1 MYNILINNKKLL
13 NYLGRLTVSG
23 APEGL
28 DSLLLA
34 DMARAGRCVVHIAR
48 DAPRSAAMAE
58 ALSFFAPDIEVLEFP
73 AWDCLPYDRVSPIAD
88 ISSMRMAA
96 LHRLSDPDAKFNHL
110 VILTTVNSALQRV
123 PAKTGLAENS
133 FTARV
138 GKAVNLDAM
147 IAYLGRNGY
156 SRSGTVMEPG
166 DFALRGGLLDVFPP
180 GAEAPR
186 RLDFF
191 GDVLESIR
199 VFDPETQRSTGKLK
213 SLVLMPVS
221 EVVLDEAS
229 IRHFRAGYVRT
240 FGAVTDGDPLYAS
253 ISEGRKYQGMEHW
266 LPLFH
271 ERVDTL
277 FDYLPHTDS
286 APIICMDHLAQ
297 EAVSSRIGLIADYY
311 DARNSASKTLG
322 QFAASYKPLPPDALY
337 MAADEWEAVL
347 SAHRVRNFTPY
358 QSPENELT
366 VDAGGRQC
374 RNFAPEH
381 KQEAVNIYE
390 AVRDHAVAS
399 QAAGKQVLIAAYSTG
414 SRERLGT
421 VLADHGL
428 NAIVYP
434 DTWEQASSAPRGAV
448 GLIVLGIENGFETND
463 LLLIGE
469 QDILGDRLV
478 RQNRRSRRAENF
490 LTEASSVSA
499 GDLVVHIEHGIGR
512 YEGLQTLEINGAPH
526 DCLLLTYHGGD
537 KLYLPVENIELLT
550 RYGSEDANAV
560 LDRLGSAA
568 WQNRRARLKK
578 RIREMAEELI
588 KIAAARALRDVAPI
602 YPPDGMYTEFCAR
615 FPYQETEDQLRAI
628 EAVQED
634 LASGRP
640 MDRLICGDVGFG
652 KTEVA
657 LRSAFIAVMSGH
669 QVAVIVPTTLLC
681 RQHYRTFLQ
690 RFEGMPVRIAQ
701 LSRMVPAKQANI
713 LKKEISEGQ
722 VDIVIGTHALLGK
735 SMSFKNLGL
744 LVVDEEQHFGVGH
757 KERLK
762 QLRAD
767 VHVLTMTATPIPRTL
782 QLALSGMRELSVIA
796 TPPVDRLAVRTFV
809 SPFDPVLLRE
819 ALLREHYRGGQSFYV
834 CPRIADLPEAEEYLR
849 EFVPEVK
856 FVVAHGQMP
865 PGQLDDVMNAFYDR
879 KYDVLLSTTI
889 VESGL
894 DIPSANTMLVHR
906 ADMFGLAQLYQ
917 LRGRIG
923 RSKVRAFC
931 YLTLPPRKVIT
942 ATAEKRL
949 KVLQTLDTLGAG
961 FSLASHDMDIRGA
974 GNLLGEEQSG
984 HIREVGFELY
994 QEMLEEAVA
1003 ALRSGGTDA
1012 EVADQWSPQI
1022 SLGASV
1028 LIPESYVTDLNV
1040 RLSLYRRLSQI
1051 EGRQEIDAI
1060 AAELIDRFGSLPG
1073 EVDQLLKIIAIKQHC
1088 RAAGIAKI
1096 DAGPKGAVVTF
1107 RNDQFANPAGLIDFL
1122 TRHPKTA
1129 KLRPDHRMVY
1139 QRDWQTTDERMAGVI
1154 NLTRT
1159 LSGIARVA
1167 SAAA

>member
-1 MYNILINNKKLL
+1 MIINEKILNNR
-13 NYLGRLTVSG
+13 GHLTVSG
-23 APEGL
+23 VPEGFDAL
-28 DSLLLA
+28 VLA
-34 DMARAGRCVVHIAR
+34 QMARAGKCVLHIAR
-48 DAPRSAAMAE
+48 DASRSAAMAE
-58 ALSFFAPDIEVLEFP
+58 VLGFFAPEIELLEFP
-73 AWDCLPYDRVSPIAD
+73 AWDCLPYDRVSPNPD
-88 ISSMRMAA
+88 ISSRRMAA
-96 LHRLSDPDAKFNHL
+96 LHRLSMPGASFSNL
-110 VILTTVNSALQRV
+110 IILTTVNAALQRL
-123 PAKTGLAENS
+123 PARSSLAENS
-133 FTARV
+133 FSAQT
-138 GKAVNLDAM
+138 GKPVNLDAM
-147 IAYLGRNGY
+147 VAYLARNGY
-156 SRSGTVMEPG
+156 SRTGTVVEPG
-166 DFALRGGLLDVFPP
+166 DFSVRGGLLDVFPP
-180 GAEAPR
+180 GADAPR

-199 VFDPETQRSTGKLK
+199 IFDPETQRSTGKLK
-213 SLVLMPVS
+213 RLVLTPVA
-221 EVVLDEAS
+221 ELILDEAS
-229 IRHFRAGYVRT
+229 IRHFRAGYIRT
-240 FGAVTDGDPLYAS
+240 FGAVSDSDPLYES
-253 ISEGRKYQGMEHW
+253 ISQGRKYQGMEHW

-271 ERVDTL
+271 ESLDTL
-277 FDYLPHTDS
+277 FDYLPQQPQT
-286 APIICMDHLAQ
+286 PLICMDHLVQ
-297 EAVSSRIGLIADYY
+297 EAVSSRIALIADYY
-311 DARNSASKTLG
+311 DARRSAPAAHS
-322 QFAASYKPLPPDALY
+322 QFTTVYKALPSQALY
-337 MAADEWEAVL
+337 LPAEEWEAIL
-347 SAHRVRNFTPY
+347 SHYGVRYFNPY
-358 QSPENELT
+358 QAPESALT
-366 VDAGGRQC
+366 ADAGGRPG
-374 RNFAPEH
+374 RNFAPER
-381 KQEAVNIYE
+381 QQQTLNIYE
-390 AVRDHAVAS
+390 AVRDHVLAA
-399 QAAGKQVLIAAYSTG
+399 QAAGKQVLIAGYSTG

-428 NAIVYP
+428 NALVYP
-434 DTWEQASSAPRGAV
+434 ENWEQAQSAPQGAA
-448 GLIVLGIENGFETND
+448 GMIVLRIENGFETST
-463 LLLIGE
+463 LLVICE

-478 RQNRRSRRAENF
+478 RGSRRSRRAENY
-490 LTEASSVSA
+490 LSEASSLSP

-526 DCLLLTYHGGD
+526 DCLWLSYHGGD

-560 LDRLGSAA
+560 LDRLGGAA

-588 KIAAARALRDVAPI
+588 KVAAARAMREVAPV
-602 YPPDGMYTEFCAR
+602 YPPDGIYAEFCAR
-615 FPYQETEDQLRAI
+615 FPYQETDDQLRAI
-628 EAVQED
+628 TAVQED

-652 KTEVA
+652 KTEIA
-657 LRSAFIAVMSGH
+657 LRSAFVGVMSGY

-681 RQHYRTFLQ
+681 RQHYHTFLQ

-713 LKKEISEGQ
+713 LKKEICEGQ

-735 SMSFKNLGL
+735 GVQFNRLGL
-744 LVVDEEQHFGVGH
+744 LIVDEEQHFGVGH

-762 QLRAD
+762 QMRSD

-782 QLALSGMRELSVIA
+782 QLALSGVRELSVIA

-834 CPRIADLPEAEEYLR
+834 CPRVADLPEAEAYLR

-856 FVVAHGQMP
+856 FIVAHGQMP

-879 KYDVLLSTTI
+879 KFDVLLSTTI
-889 VESGL
+889 IESGL
-894 DIPSANTMLVHR
+894 DIPTANTMLVHR

-931 YLTLPPRKVIT
+931 YLTLPPGKVIT
-942 ATAEKRL
+942 PNAEKRL

-1003 ALRSGGTDA
+1003 ALRSGGEQA
-1012 EVADQWSPQI
+1012 EIADHWSPQI
-1022 SLGASV
+1022 SLGTSV
-1028 LIPESYVTDLNV
+1028 LIPESYVADLNV

-1051 EGRQEIDAI
+1051 EGREAIDAF
-1060 AAELIDRFGSLPG
+1060 AAELIDRFGALPV
-1073 EVDQLLKIIAIKQHC
+1073 EVSQLLKIIAIKQHC
-1088 RAAGIAKI
+1088 RLAGIAKI
-1096 DAGPKGAVVTF
+1096 DAGPKGAVVSF
-1107 RNDQFANPAGLIDFL
+1107 RQDQFANPAGLVDFL
-1122 TRHPKTA
+1122 SRHGKTA
-1129 KLRPDHRMVY
+1129 KLRPDHRLIY
-1139 QRDWQTTDERMAGVI
+1139 QRSWETADERLAGVT

-1159 LSGIARVA
+1159 LSGIAQA
-1167 SAAA
+1167 ATSAAA

>member
-1 MYNILINNKKLL
+1 MNINNKIISDR
-13 NYLGRLTVSG
+13 GRLTVSG
-23 APEGL
+23 APEGF
-28 DSLLLA
+28 DALLLA
-34 DMARAGRCVVHIAR
+34 EMARAGNCVVHIAR
-48 DAPRSAAMAE
+48 DAGRAAAMAD
-58 ALSFFAPDIEVLEFP
+58 ALAFFAPDIELVEFP
-73 AWDCLPYDRVSPIAD
+73 AWDCLPYDRVSPNPG
-88 ISSMRMAA
+88 ISSQRMSA
-96 LHRLSDPDAKFNHL
+96 LHRLSDPGAAGGKL
-110 VILTTVNSALQRV
+110 IVLTSVNAALQRL
-123 PAKTGLAENS
+123 PARQLLEEKS
-133 FTARV
+133 FPAII
-138 GKAVNLDAM
+138 GKPVNLNALM
-147 IAYLGRNGY
+147 NFLARNGY
-156 SRSGTVMEPG
+156 ARAGTVVEPG

-180 GAEAPR
+180 GAAMPR

-191 GDVLESIR
+191 GDVLETIR
-199 VFDPETQRSTGKLK
+199 EFDPETQRSIGKLK

-221 EVVLDEAS
+221 EVVLDEAG
-229 IRHFRAGYVRT
+229 IRTFRAGYVRS
-240 FGAVTDGDPLYAS
+240 FGAVTDGDPLYES

-271 ERVDTL
+271 ERLGTL
-277 FDYLPHTDS
+277 FDYLPQGE
-286 APIICMDHLAQ
+286 AGPIVCLDHLADQ
-297 EAVSSRIGLIADYY
+297 AIASRIALIADYY
-311 DARNSASKTLG
+311 DARSTAPKAQGLFAS
-322 QFAASYKPLPPDALY
+322 SYKALPPDALY
-337 MAADEWEAVL
+337 VQPDEWEALL
-347 SAHRVRNFTPY
+347 SQHRVRNFTPY
-358 QSPENELT
+358 QAPENALNL
-366 VDAGGRQC
+366 DAGGHQC
-374 RNFAPEH
+374 HNFAPER
-381 KQEAVNIYE
+381 KQENVNIYE
-390 AVRDHAVAS
+390 AVRDHATAA
-399 QAAGKQVLIAAYSTG
+399 QTAGKQILIAAYSTG
-414 SRERLGT
+414 SRERLGS
-421 VLADHGL
+421 VLADHGMK
-428 NAIVYP
+428 NIVYP
-434 DTWEQASSAPRGAV
+434 ESWEQARSVPRGAC
-448 GLIVLGIENGFETND
+448 GLIVLGIENGFENGD

-478 RQNRRSRRAENF
+478 RQSRRSRRAENF
-490 LTEASSVSA
+490 LTEASSLSA

-512 YEGLQTLEINGAPH
+512 YEGLQTLDINGAPH
-526 DCLLLTYHGGD
+526 DCLLLSYHAGD

-550 RYGSEDANAV
+550 RYGSEDASAQ
-560 LDRLGSAA
+560 LDRLGSAS

-588 KIAAARALRDVAPI
+588 KVAAARALRDVTPV

-615 FPYQETEDQLRAI
+615 FPYQETEDQMRAI
-628 EAVQED
+628 EAVQDD

-652 KTEVA
+652 KTEIA
-657 LRSAFIAVMSGH
+657 LRSAFVAVMSGY

-681 RQHYRTFLQ
+681 RQHYRTFLE

-713 LKKEISEGQ
+713 LKKQIAEGQ

-735 SMSFKNLGL
+735 AIGFKNLGL
-744 LVVDEEQHFGVGH
+744 LIVDEEQHFGVGH

-762 QLRAD
+762 QLRSD

-782 QLALSGMRELSVIA
+782 QLALSGVRELSVIA

-834 CPRIADLPEAEEYLR
+834 CPRIADLPEAEAWLK

-856 FVVAHGQMP
+856 YVVAHGQMP

-889 VESGL
+889 IESGL
-894 DIPSANTMLVHR
+894 DIPTANTMLVHR

-942 ATAEKRL
+942 PAAEKRL

-1003 ALRSGGTDA
+1003 ALRSGGPGA
-1012 EVADQWSPQI
+1012 EVADHWSPQI

-1028 LIPESYVTDLNV
+1028 LIPESYVADLNV
-1040 RLSLYRRLSQI
+1040 RLSLYRRLAQM
-1051 EGRQEIDAI
+1051 EGRHEIDAI
-1060 AAELIDRFGSLPG
+1060 AAELIDRFGALPD
-1073 EVDQLLKIIAIKQHC
+1073 EVNQLLKIVAIKQHC
-1088 RAAGIAKI
+1088 RLAGIERI
-1096 DAGPKGAVVTF
+1096 DAGPKGAVISF
-1107 RNDQFANPAGLIDFL
+1107 RNAQFVNPAGLIDFL
-1122 TRHPKTA
+1122 TRHSKTA
-1129 KLRPDHRMVY
+1129 KLRPDHKMIY
-1139 QRDWQTTDERMAGVI
+1139 QRNWETANERMAGVT

-1159 LSGIARVA
+1159 LSGIARAAGVA
-1167 SAAA
+1167 A

>member
-1 MYNILINNKKLL
+1 MKISNNIIDRK
-13 NYLGRLTVSG
+13 GRITVSG
-23 APEGL
+23 VPEGY
-28 DSLLLA
+28 DALLLGE
-34 DMARAGRCVVHIAR
+34 MARTGSCVLHIAR
-48 DAPRSAAMAE
+48 DASRAAALAE
-58 ALSFFAPDIEVLEFP
+58 ALAFFAPSVEVLEFP
-73 AWDCLPYDRVSPIAD
+73 AWDGLPYDRVSPNPD
-88 ISSMRMAA
+88 LSSRRMAA
-96 LHRLSDPDAKFNHL
+96 LHRLSEPGAKLDNL
-110 VILTTVNSALQRV
+110 VILTTVNAALQRV
-123 PAKTGLAENS
+123 PAKAGLAENS
-133 FTARV
+133 FTART
-138 GKAVNLDAM
+138 GKAVNIEAM

-156 SRSGTVMEPG
+156 SRTGTVMEPG
-166 DFALRGGLLDVFPP
+166 DFALRGGLLDVYPP
-180 GAEAPR
+180 GADAPR

-191 GDVLESIR
+191 GDILESIR
-199 VFDPETQRSTGKLK
+199 VFDSETQRSTGKLK
-213 SLVLMPVS
+213 SLILTPVS
-221 EVVLDEAS
+221 EVILDESS
-229 IRHFRAGYVRT
+229 IRHFRAGYVRA
-240 FGAVTDGDPLYAS
+240 FGAVTDADPLYEA

-271 ERVDTL
+271 ERLDTL
-277 FDYLPHTDS
+277 FDYLPDGAAT
-286 APIICMDHLAQ
+286 PIICMDHLAD
-297 EAVSSRIGLIADYY
+297 EAIVSRIGLIADYY
-311 DARNSASKTLG
+311 DARNTAPRNPG
-322 QFAASYKPLPPDALY
+322 QFVVSYKPLSPDALY
-337 MAADEWEAVL
+337 IPADEWEALL
-347 SAHRVRNFTPY
+347 SSHRVRNFTPY

-366 VDAGGRQC
+366 VDMAGRQC
-374 RNFAPEH
+374 RNFAPER

-390 AVRDHAVAS
+390 AVRDHVIAA
-399 QAAGKQVLIAAYSTG
+399 QAAGRQVLIAAYSTG

-434 DTWEQASSAPRGAV
+434 DSWEQAKSAPRGTA
-448 GLIVLGIENGFETND
+448 GLIVLGIENGFETDD

-478 RQNRRSRRAENF
+478 RQSRRQQRAENF
-490 LTEASSVSA
+490 LTEASSLSA

-512 YEGLQTLEINGAPH
+512 YEGLQTLEISGAPH
-526 DCLLLTYHGGD
+526 DCLVLSYHGGD

-550 RYGSEDANAV
+550 RYGSEDAHAA

-588 KIAAARALRDVAPI
+588 KVAAARALRDVTPV

-615 FPYQETEDQLRAI
+615 FPYQETEDQIRAI
-628 EAVQED
+628 EDVQND

-657 LRSAFIAVMSGH
+657 LRSAFVGVMSGF

-681 RQHYRTFLQ
+681 RQHYQTFLQ

-735 SMSFKNLGL
+735 NIQFKNIGL
-744 LVVDEEQHFGVGH
+744 LIVDEEQHFGVGH

-834 CPRIADLPEAEEYLR
+834 CPRIADLPEAEAYLK
-849 EFVPEVK
+849 EFVPEIK
-856 FVVAHGQMP
+856 YVVAHGQMP

-889 VESGL
+889 IESGL
-894 DIPSANTMLVHR
+894 DIPTANTMLVHR

-931 YLTLPPRKVIT
+931 YLTLPPKKVIT
-942 ATAEKRL
+942 PNAEKRL

-1003 ALRSGGTDA
+1003 ALRSGGADA
-1012 EVADQWSPQI
+1012 EVADHWSPQI

-1028 LIPESYVTDLNV
+1028 LIPESYVADLNV
-1040 RLSLYRRLSQI
+1040 RLSLYRRLSQL
-1051 EGRQEIDAI
+1051 EVREEIDSI
-1060 AAELIDRFGSLPG
+1060 AAELIDRFGPLPD
-1073 EVDQLLKIIAIKQHC
+1073 EVNQLLKIVAIKQHC
-1088 RAAGIAKI
+1088 RLAGIAKI
-1096 DAGPKGAVVTF
+1096 DAGPKGAVVAF
-1107 RNDQFANPAGLIDFL
+1107 RNDTFANPAGLVDFL
-1122 TRHPKTA
+1122 TRHGKTA
-1129 KLRPDHRMVY
+1129 KLRPDHKMIY
-1139 QRDWQTTDERMAGVI
+1139 QRSWETTDERLAGVQ

>member
-1 MYNILINNKKLL
+1 MSQ
-13 NYLGRLTVSG
+13 GGALTICG
-23 APEGL
+23 APEGFDAL
-28 DSLLLA
+28 VLA
-34 DMARAGRCVVHIAR
+34 EMARAGRCVLHIAR
-48 DAPRSAAMAE
+48 DASRAAAMAE
-58 ALSFFAPDIEVLEFP
+58 ALAFFAPDLEVLEFP
-73 AWDCLPYDRVSPIAD
+73 AWDCLPYDRVSPNPD

-96 LHRLSDPDAKFNHL
+96 LHRLCEPGAAFEKL
-110 VILTTVNSALQRV
+110 IILTTVNAALQRL
-123 PAKTGLAENS
+123 PGSTGLAQKS
-133 FTARV
+133 FTAQT

-147 IAYLGRNGY
+147 MKFLAHNGY
-156 SRSGTVMEPG
+156 ARSGTVVEPG
-166 DFALRGGLLDVFPP
+166 DFALRGGLLDVYPP
-180 GAEAPR
+180 GAASPR

-199 VFDPETQRSTGKLK
+199 EFDPETQRSTGKLK

-221 EVVLDEAS
+221 EVVLDETS
-229 IRHFRAGYVRT
+229 IRNFRAGYVRV
-240 FGAVTDGDPLYAS
+240 FGAVTDSDPLYES

-271 ERVDTL
+271 ESADTL
-277 FDYLPHTDS
+277 FDYLPQAEN
-286 APIICMDHLAQ
+286 APVICLDHLAE
-297 EAVSSRIGLIADYY
+297 EAIASRIAQITDYY
-311 DARNSASKTLG
+311 DARSSAPKIQG
-322 QFAASYKPLPPDALY
+322 QFASSYKALPPEALY
-337 MAADEWEAVL
+337 IAADEWEALL
-347 SAHRVRNFTPY
+347 SQHTVRRFTPY
-358 QSPENELT
+358 KLPENELT
-366 VDAGGRQC
+366 VDAGGRQG
-374 RNFAPEH
+374 RNFAPERR
-381 KQEAVNIYE
+381 QDSVNIYE
-390 AVRDHAVAS
+390 AVRDHVNTAL
-399 QAAGKQVLIAAYSTG
+399 AAGKRVLVAGYSTG

-428 NAIVYP
+428 KALVYP
-434 DTWEQASSAPRGAV
+434 ENWEQAQSTPKGV
-448 GLIVLGIENGFETND
+448 CGLIVLGIENGFETDD
-463 LLLIGE
+463 LFLIGE

-478 RQNRRSRRAENF
+478 RQSRRSRRAENF
-490 LTEASSVSA
+490 LTEASSLTA

-512 YEGLQTLEINGAPH
+512 YEGLQTLQINDAPH
-526 DCLLLTYHGGD
+526 DCLRLSYHGGD
-537 KLYLPVENIELLT
+537 ILYLPVENIELLT
-550 RYGSEDANAV
+550 RYGSDDANAV

-578 RIREMAEELI
+578 RIREMAGELI
-588 KIAAARALRDVAPI
+588 KVAAARALKEVTPV

-615 FPYQETEDQLRAI
+615 FPYQETEDQMRAI
-628 EAVQED
+628 EAVQDD

-640 MDRLICGDVGFG
+640 MDRLVCGDVGFG
-652 KTEVA
+652 KTEIA
-657 LRSAFIAVMSGH
+657 LRSAFVAVMAGY

-681 RQHYRTFLQ
+681 RQHYRTFLE

-713 LKKEISEGQ
+713 LKKEISEGH

-735 SMSFKNLGL
+735 GVAFKNLGL
-744 LVVDEEQHFGVGH
+744 LIVDEEQHFGVGH

-834 CPRIADLPEAEEYLR
+834 CPRIADLPEAEAFLR

-889 VESGL
+889 IESGL
-894 DIPSANTMLVHR
+894 DIPTANTMLVHR

-931 YLTLPPRKVIT
+931 YLTLPPRKTIT

-1003 ALRSGGTDA
+1003 ALRSGGADS
-1012 EVADQWSPQI
+1012 EVPDQWSPQI

-1028 LIPESYVTDLNV
+1028 LIPESYVADLNV
-1040 RLSLYRRLSQI
+1040 RLSLYRRLSQM

-1060 AAELIDRFGSLPG
+1060 AAELIDRFGPLPD
-1073 EVDQLLKIIAIKQHC
+1073 EVSQLLKVVAIKQHC
-1088 RAAGIAKI
+1088 RLAGIAKI
-1096 DAGPKGAVVTF
+1096 DAGPKGAVISF
-1107 RNDQFANPAGLIDFL
+1107 RNDQFANPAGLVDFL
-1122 TRHPKTA
+1122 TRHGKTA
-1129 KLRPDHRMVY
+1129 KLRPDHKMVY
-1139 QRDWQTTDERMAGVI
+1139 ARSWETPEERMAGVT

-1159 LSGIARVA
+1159 LSGIARA
-1167 SAAA
+1167 GAKAA

>member
-1 MYNILINNKKLL
+1 MLNINKIINFS
-13 NYLGRLTVSG
+13 GRLTVSG
-23 APEGL
+23 APEGF
-28 DSLLLA
+28 DALLLA
-34 DMARAGRCVVHIAR
+34 ELARAGNCVLHIAR
-48 DAPRSAAMAE
+48 DASRSAAMAE
-58 ALSFFAPDIEVLEFP
+58 GLAYFAPDVELLEFP
-73 AWDCLPYDRVSPIAD
+73 AWDCLPYDRISPNPD
-88 ISSMRMAA
+88 ISSLRMAA
-96 LHRLSDPDAKFNHL
+96 LHRLSEPGAKFGNL
-110 VILTTVNSALQRV
+110 VILTTVNAALQRL
-123 PAKTGLAENS
+123 PAKTSLAENS
-133 FTARV
+133 FTART
-138 GKAVNLDAM
+138 GKAVNVEAM

-166 DFALRGGLLDVFPP
+166 DFALRGGLLDVYPP
-180 GAEAPR
+180 GADAPR

-213 SLVLMPVS
+213 SLVLTPVS
-221 EVVLDEAS
+221 EVILNEAS
-229 IRHFRAGYVRT
+229 IRQFRAGYVRA
-240 FGAVTDGDPLYAS
+240 FGAVTDSDPLYES

-271 ERVDTL
+271 ENVDTL
-277 FDYLPHTDS
+277 FDYLPLNDG
-286 APIICMDHLAQ
+286 APIICMDHLAEQ
-297 EAVSSRIGLIADYY
+297 AVSSRIELIDDYY
-311 DARNSASKTLG
+311 EARNTAPKGQSKFAS
-322 QFAASYKPLPPDALY
+322 SYKALPSQALY
-337 MAADEWEAVL
+337 LPADEWEAQL
-347 SAHRVRNFTPY
+347 SAYRVRNFTPY
-358 QSPENELT
+358 QAPENELT

-374 RNFAPEH
+374 RNFAPER

-390 AVRDHAVAS
+390 AVRDHVIAG
-399 QAAGKQVLIAAYSTG
+399 QAAGKRVLIAGYSTG

-421 VLADHGL
+421 VLSDHGL
-428 NAIVYP
+428 AGIVYP
-434 DTWEQASSAPRGAV
+434 DGWEHAKSAPRGTTA
-448 GLIVLGIENGFETND
+448 LIVLGIENGFETDD

-478 RQNRRSRRAENF
+478 RQRRRSRRAENF
-490 LTEASSVSA
+490 LTEASSLSA

-526 DCLLLTYHGGD
+526 DCLLLSYHGGD

-550 RYGSEDANAV
+550 RYGSEDATTA

-588 KIAAARALRDVAPI
+588 KVAAARALREVTPV

-615 FPYQETEDQLRAI
+615 FPYQETEDQMRAI
-628 EAVQED
+628 EDVQDD

-652 KTEVA
+652 KTEIA
-657 LRSAFIAVMSGH
+657 LRSAFVGVMSGF

-681 RQHYRTFLQ
+681 RQHYRTFLE

-713 LKKEISEGQ
+713 VKKEISEGQ

-735 SMSFKNLGL
+735 AIQFKNLGL
-744 LVVDEEQHFGVGH
+744 LIVDEEQHFGVGH

-762 QLRAD
+762 QLRTD

-782 QLALSGMRELSVIA
+782 QLALSGVRELSVIA

-834 CPRIADLPEAEEYLR
+834 CPRIADLPEAEAYLR
-849 EFVPEVK
+849 EFAPEVK

-889 VESGL
+889 IESGL
-894 DIPSANTMLVHR
+894 DIPTANTMLVHR

-931 YLTLPPRKVIT
+931 YLTLPPKKVIT
-942 ATAEKRL
+942 PNAEKRL

-1003 ALRSGGTDA
+1003 ALRSGGADA
-1012 EVADQWSPQI
+1012 EVADHWSPQI

-1028 LIPESYVTDLNV
+1028 LIPESYVADLNV
-1040 RLSLYRRLSQI
+1040 RLSLYRRLSQL
-1051 EGRQEIDAI
+1051 EGREEIDAI
-1060 AAELIDRFGSLPG
+1060 AAELIDRFGALPD
-1073 EVDQLLKIIAIKQHC
+1073 EVNQLLKIVAIKQHC
-1088 RAAGIAKI
+1088 RLAGIAKI
-1096 DAGPKGAVVTF
+1096 DAGPKGAVVSF
-1107 RNDQFANPAGLIDFL
+1107 RNDQFANPAGLVDFL
-1122 TRHPKTA
+1122 TRHGKTA
-1129 KLRPDHRMVY
+1129 KLRPDHKMVY
-1139 QRDWQTTDERMAGVI
+1139 QRSWETAGERLAGVT

-1159 LSGIARVA
+1159 LSGIARVT